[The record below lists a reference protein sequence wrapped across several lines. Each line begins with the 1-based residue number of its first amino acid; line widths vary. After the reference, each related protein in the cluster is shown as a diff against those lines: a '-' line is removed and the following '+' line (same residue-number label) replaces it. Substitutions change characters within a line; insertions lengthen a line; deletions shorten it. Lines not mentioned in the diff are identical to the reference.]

1 MSVSSVE
8 RKKKIIDEINRTGK
22 VKVVDLAGFFQV
34 STETIRRDLDGLE
47 ESGLLKRVYGGA
59 IKTTYK
65 IEPPFSQRA
74 GVHLQEKIRIGHKA
88 AALVSDGDA
97 IVIDVGTTTLEF
109 ARALKQ
115 KKELTIFTNSI
126 PVASVIMEALN
137 NHELTGELILLGG
150 SVNPT
155 QRSTSG
161 PLTISV
167 LHQFHIDKAFIS
179 VGGISLKN
187 GVSDYDLDESYV
199 SKEMIEASNDTIVL
213 ADHSKI
219 GNQAFSKICSIDKID
234 VIVSDQVMPE
244 SWCHDPAVKALKW
257 IVADENC

>member
-8 RKKKIIDEINRTGK
+8 RKKKIMDEINRTGK
-22 VKVVDLAGFFQV
+22 VKVVDLADFFQV
-34 STETIRRDLDGLE
+34 STETIRRDLDQLE
-47 ESGLLKRVYGGA
+47 ESGVLKRVYGGA
-59 IKTTYK
+59 VKTTYK
-65 IEPPFSQRA
+65 IEPPFSQRT

-88 AALVSDGDA
+88 AELVSDGDT

-109 ARALKQ
+109 ARALKH
-115 KKELTIFTNSI
+115 KRELTIFTNSI

-137 NHELTGELILLGG
+137 NQELTGELILLGG

-161 PLTISV
+161 PLAVSV

-179 VGGISLKN
+179 VGGISVKN
-187 GVSDYDLDESYV
+187 GVSDYDLEESFV
-199 SKEMIEASNDTIVL
+199 SKAMIEASNDTIVL

-219 GNQAFSKICSIDKID
+219 GNQAFSRICSIDKID
-234 VIVSDQVMPE
+234 VIVSDHPMPD
-244 SWCHDPAVKALKW
+244 SWSHEHAANALKW
-257 IVADENC
+257 IVADQTC